1 MEAEARTWQSEW
13 NSLFEALPLT
23 VRPVLRLGDPRLR
36 EPAAPVPEND
46 FGGAQLASLLKD
58 LRDTMAALDGA
69 GLAAP
74 QIGVPWQVVI
84 YGNHHNPRYPEAP
97 PIPETVLVNPRL
109 TPVGTARELGWEGC
123 LSVPGLRGQVERWQ
137 TVHIAW
143 RDPSGAA
150 RETVVAGFEAR
161 VAQHECD
168 HLEGVLFPDRL
179 HHPHAFGFSD
189 TLRSAGCF

>member
-1 MEAEARTWQSEW
+1 MA
-13 NSLFEALPLT
+13 

-36 EPAAPVPEND
+36 QRASLMPEDGFGSAP
-46 FGGAQLASLLKD
+46 LASLLTD
-58 LRDTMAALDGA
+58 LRDTMAACDGA

-84 YGNHHNPRYPEAP
+84 YGIRHNPRYPKAP
-97 PIPETVLVNPRL
+97 PIPETVLINPRL

-137 TVHIAW
+137 TVRIAW
-143 RDPSGAA
+143 RGPSGER
-150 RETVVAGFEAR
+150 REEVVEGFEAR

-168 HLEGVLFPDRL
+168 HLNGVLFPDRL